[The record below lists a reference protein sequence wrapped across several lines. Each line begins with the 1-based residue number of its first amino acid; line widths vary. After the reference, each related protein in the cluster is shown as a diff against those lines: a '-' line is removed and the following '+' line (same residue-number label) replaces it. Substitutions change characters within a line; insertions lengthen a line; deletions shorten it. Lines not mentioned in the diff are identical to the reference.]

1 MIDFHLGEVLNGV
14 ILIPD
19 DSESNAGIVLVHG
32 AGAHDQNAYRKE
44 AEAFAQNGI
53 TTLIYDKRTIGYR
66 ADGVGENSRSY
77 SLLAEDALAAVK
89 LLQSHPNVNSE
100 RVGLWGESE
109 GGSVTTLAA
118 SRSGDV
124 SFVITVGA
132 NGVPPI
138 QQTSWHLENTL
149 RHQGVTAHSF
159 LNAVTRK
166 SLRFALSAEMFA
178 EATYQIIP
186 VLERVNQPILAIWG
200 RNDQNSP
207 PAESAQIF
215 QQALK
220 DGGNEHYTIRF
231 ISNADHTL
239 RPSKDGFTQQSDE
252 LTPEAMEIMTRWINA
267 LADGETFEPTMTKPI
282 PEQARFSDER
292 VARPETADSVWLH
305 LAFIIV
311 SAALFGS
318 YIIFSLID
326 RLRQSSLPMVK
337 GSIRWAMAVLSVLG
351 LATTIGLFV
360 YIFSIIMTYQV
371 SFVIFGALYFGS
383 YCSYLL
389 G

>member
-1 MIDFHLGEVLNGV
+1 MNQKQKTRLFIGAILLIGLFLFIQNYSVEAQTTGFTEEKIQIESEGEVLNGV

-178 EATYQIIP
+178 EAT
-186 VLERVNQPILAIWG
+186 
-200 RNDQNSP
+200 
-207 PAESAQIF
+207 
-215 QQALK
+215 
-220 DGGNEHYTIRF
+220 
-231 ISNADHTL
+231 
-239 RPSKDGFTQQSDE
+239 
-252 LTPEAMEIMTRWINA
+252 
-267 LADGETFEPTMTKPI
+267 
-282 PEQARFSDER
+282 
-292 VARPETADSVWLH
+292 
-305 LAFIIV
+305 
-311 SAALFGS
+311 
-318 YIIFSLID
+318 
-326 RLRQSSLPMVK
+326 
-337 GSIRWAMAVLSVLG
+337 
-351 LATTIGLFV
+351 
-360 YIFSIIMTYQV
+360 
-371 SFVIFGALYFGS
+371 
-383 YCSYLL
+383 
-389 G
+389 

>member
-1 MIDFHLGEVLNGV
+1 M
-14 ILIPD
+14 
-19 DSESNAGIVLVHG
+19 
-32 AGAHDQNAYRKE
+32 
-44 AEAFAQNGI
+44 
-53 TTLIYDKRTIGYR
+53 
-66 ADGVGENSRSY
+66 
-77 SLLAEDALAAVK
+77 
-89 LLQSHPNVNSE
+89 
-100 RVGLWGESE
+100 
-109 GGSVTTLAA
+109 
-118 SRSGDV
+118 
-124 SFVITVGA
+124 
-132 NGVPPI
+132 
-138 QQTSWHLENTL
+138 ENTL

-186 VLERVNQPILAIWG
+186 VIERVNQPILAIWG

-337 GSIRWAMAVLSVLG
+337 GSIHWAMAVLSVLG